1 MVEDQGHEA
10 PASELHT
17 VCFQDGGCRRTSVA
31 AMHARAGILLLI
43 YCAQVETLAGQVMAV
58 EVDAGASLAAMRAG
72 IYQEV
77 GIAAK
82 QQRLIILGEPSSI
95 ILLSMEV
102 FYWQSMAVSSSAHI

>member
-1 MVEDQGHEA
+1 
-10 PASELHT
+10 
-17 VCFQDGGCRRTSVA
+17 
-31 AMHARAGILLLI
+31 MHARAGSLLLI

-82 QQRLIILGEPSSI
+82 QQRLIILGEPFPTFAVNKTTSNCSN
-95 ILLSMEV
+95 
-102 FYWQSMAVSSSAHI
+102 FYWQSMAVLSSAHIWNRHAQGQKLSRLLSKSGHF